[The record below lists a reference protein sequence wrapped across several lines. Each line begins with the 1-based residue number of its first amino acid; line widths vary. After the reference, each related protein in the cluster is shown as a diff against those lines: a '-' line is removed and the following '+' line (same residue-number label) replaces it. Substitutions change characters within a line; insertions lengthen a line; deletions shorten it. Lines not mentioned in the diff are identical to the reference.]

1 MCYALMLL
9 PVGYFLPII
18 SKRAGKIKNTTEVSL
33 LLGLIFSFIINWGL
47 SLTYFVPSVLMGVL
61 GDLLGGL
68 MWFALLRITSKV
80 ILLLW

>member
-33 LLGLIFSFIINWGL
+33 
-47 SLTYFVPSVLMGVL
+47 
-61 GDLLGGL
+61 GL

-80 ILLLW
+80 TLLLW